1 LRRVAYEI
9 YSKNGGWAW
18 RLRDSEEIIAFSG
31 KTFPSSADAWWEVDR
46 ARAMAARLA
55 GVDAHLEVNLDEE
68 PSFEI
73 ARADAEDWQLTFC
86 SGQTLACSAKHFE
99 LSEEAEKIRERILIA
114 LIGAVKV
121 FIIGESTEIPPL
133 KIGNQNPLECL
144 KCFFQRGK
152 KHRELLSK
160 TNLRIDV
167 VGVRGKSST
176 VHRLAEVLTRR
187 GYRTLAKV
195 TGNRPHL
202 ILNGSVMPIERLGPN
217 VTLYENIHGYREFVP
232 VLESYS
238 ETGHRDV
245 AIIEN
250 QAITEYTTRMV
261 NELFVKPGIIVITNV
276 RQDHLSTFGQ
286 DKQEIA
292 RSFARSVPKGTV
304 VISGEQNVVLNNYM
318 RKEIEKRGSVLK
330 QVRIPPEHKGL
341 LGAETVHALNLV
353 LEEAN
358 ETPLP
363 FEELDSYIRSMQ
375 PNWLELAR
383 GMSYRGKKSDRKEF
397 PCDRKELPCGNPETC
412 LLFNAAEVNDV
423 ESTEMIRRQLAGRE
437 KILPFV
443 FLREERR
450 GRSVSFVNY
459 LNFLYEEG
467 YIDEAWLGGRNTSP
481 FARHIKAPTKEFGNS
496 EDAGKVLDEMLAV
509 GKPVILM
516 GNTVDDFMRQME
528 VEISRR
534 IKTRD
539 DVHYAPEVDT
549 LEMLNSISALAYS
562 NDT

>member
-1 LRRVAYEI
+1 MRRVAYEI

-18 RLRDSEEIIAFSG
+18 RLRDSEEIIAYSG
-31 KTFPSSADAWWEVDR
+31 KTFPSSAEAWWEVDKVR
-46 ARAMAARLA
+46 TMAARLA

-73 ARADAEDWQLTFC
+73 ARTDAKDWQLTFC

-121 FIIGESTEIPPL
+121 FIIGDTPEIPPL
-133 KIGNQNPLECL
+133 KIGSPDPLSCL
-144 KCFFQRGK
+144 KCFIQRGK
-152 KHRELLSK
+152 KHRELLKRTS
-160 TNLRIDV
+160 LRIDV

-176 VHRLAEVLTRR
+176 VHRLAEVFTRR
-187 GYRTLAKV
+187 GHRTLAKV
-195 TGNRPHL
+195 TGNKPHL
-202 ILNGSVMPIERLGPN
+202 ILNGSVMPIERLGPS

-261 NELFVKPGIIVITNV
+261 NELFVKPDIIVITNV
-276 RQDHLSTFGQ
+276 RQDHLSTLGQ

-304 VISGEQNVVLNNYM
+304 VISGEQNEVLNEYM
-318 RKEIEKRGSVLK
+318 RKEVEKRGSVLK
-330 QVRIPPEHKGL
+330 QVKIPPEHKGL

-353 LEEAN
+353 LKEAN
-358 ETPLP
+358 EPLLP
-363 FEELDSYIRSMQ
+363 YEEIDSYIRSMQ
-375 PNWLELAR
+375 PRWLEL
-383 GMSYRGKKSDRKEF
+383 DR
-397 PCDRKELPCGNPETC
+397 RKVYCGSLDTGP
-412 LLFNAAEVNDV
+412 LFNAAEVNDV
-423 ESTEMIRRQLAGRE
+423 ESTEMIRRQLAPNE

-443 FLREERR
+443 YLREERR

-459 LNFLYEEG
+459 LNFLYEKG
-467 YIDEAWLGGRNTSP
+467 YINEAWLGGRNTAP
-481 FARHIKAPTKEFGNS
+481 FARNIKAPTKEFRAGD
-496 EDAGKVLDEMLAV
+496 DAGKVLDEMLTV
-509 GKPVILM
+509 GKPIILM

-534 IKTRD
+534 IRTRD

-549 LEMLNSISALAYS
+549 LEMLNSISTLAYS
-562 NDT
+562 NDA

>member
-1 LRRVAYEI
+1 MRRVAYEI

-18 RLRDSEEIIAFSG
+18 RLRDSEEIIAYSG
-31 KTFPSSADAWWEVDR
+31 KTFSSSADAWWEVDR
-46 ARAMAARLA
+46 VRAMAARLA

-73 ARADAEDWQLTFC
+73 ARADAKDWQLTLC

-99 LSEEAEKIRERILIA
+99 LSDEAEKIRERILIA

-121 FIIGESTEIPPL
+121 FIIGDTPEVPPL
-133 KIGNQNPLECL
+133 KVGNQNPLDCL

-152 KHRELLSK
+152 KHRELLK
-160 TNLRIDV
+160 RTNLRIDV

-176 VHRLAEVLTRR
+176 VHRLAEIFTRR
-187 GYRTLAKV
+187 GYRTLAKA

-261 NELFVKPGIIVITNV
+261 NELFVKPDIIVITNV
-276 RQDHLSTFGQ
+276 RQDHLSTLGQ

-304 VISGEQNVVLNNYM
+304 VISGEQNEVLNEYM

-330 QVRIPPEHKGL
+330 QVKIPPEHRGL
-341 LGAETVHALNLV
+341 IGAETVHALNLV
-353 LEEAN
+353 LEEAK
-358 ETPLP
+358 ETLLP

-375 PNWLELAR
+375 PRWLELDT
-383 GMSYRGKKSDRKEF
+383 GKT
-397 PCDRKELPCGNPETC
+397 PCSGPETC

-423 ESTEMIRRQLAGRE
+423 ESTEMIRRQLASRE

-450 GRSVSFVNY
+450 GRSYSFVNY

-467 YIDEAWLGGRNTSP
+467 YIEEAWLGGRNTAP
-481 FARHIKAPTKEFGNS
+481 FARHIKAPTKEFRNS
-496 EDAGKVLDEMLAV
+496 EDAGKVLDGMLAV

-534 IKTRD
+534 IRTRD

-562 NDT
+562 NDA